1 MQKYL
6 VVLKIFVLLMITGC
20 AYYNTFYNAEQF
32 YKKAEK
38 EREKRIEDA
47 KKNKNVRQSRNPE
60 ESSGTE
66 LQNYDKAIEKASKVL
81 ELYPKSKYIDDAL
94 ILLGKCFYYKKEH
107 QKAIRK
113 FEELLENYPNSE
125 FNHEARLW
133 LARSHLGLEDYDQA
147 EQSFNDIA
155 SSRAPNEIRD
165 EALLAI
171 GEIYFVKEDYVRAA
185 SEFRNAIKNIR
196 DKAIRSKAAFR
207 MGECFVK
214 LDDNKLAI
222 EAFDLAAKYSPDEE
236 QENEALFKLAMCN
249 KQLGKY
255 RETMNY
261 IQQLL
266 GRQTY
271 EDLWPI
277 AKNEMANCIYLEGK
291 VEQAMDWYMAITE
304 DHSRTDGS
312 ARAYYY
318 LAEIYKN
325 NYAKYDSAY
334 ANYSRVSQQFSQS
347 IMADSAKKK
356 MEAIVE
362 LLSLMEVV
370 KKQEYQFKYG
380 KRYVSDYEV
389 GLENVD
395 ESKLDDATR
404 FKLRKAR
411 SLRRLQ
417 KWLFEYPERALP
429 DTLVVDSL
437 FADSLN
443 MVDSLWVKD
452 ETGQRKQQNYYEQL
466 DQQEFQTQL
475 TDEERA
481 LQQKKNALENQL
493 APKIKALEKNDYIK
507 NKTSLAEIFHFQFH
521 HYDSALVH
529 YRGILSTAP
538 DSSIRNKKAQIIY
551 TLAYIYKN
559 IKLDSI
565 RTDSLMKILAVDFAT
580 APQGIEARKYL
591 NMAVE
596 EEKED
601 LALNAFKKA
610 EAEYWNNNN
619 AAQAIELYQ
628 KVQVEYPNSDYA
640 AKALFASA
648 WLYDNILDENDA
660 ALKIYSTLIEKYAN
674 SNFAKQAKKKVD
686 AYNKEL
692 EKIRLAA
699 KQDSLKALKGDSLL
713 VQADSLKSVGDDSL
727 KAASQQFVSATVDTS
742 RSALPASSVPGSEA
756 ALSESERFLRT
767 EPRRPSMLLVSRRE
781 AQKN

>member
-6 VVLKIFVLLMITGC
+6 IVLKVFIILMVTSC

-32 YKKAEK
+32 YKKAEQ

-47 KKNKNVRQSRNPE
+47 KKNKNTRQTRNPE
-60 ESSGTE
+60 EASGTE

-81 ELYPKSKYIDDAL
+81 ELYPKSKYVDDAL
-94 ILLGKCFYYKKEH
+94 VLLGKCFYYKKEY

-113 FEELLENYPNSE
+113 FEELLQNYPNSE
-125 FNHEARLW
+125 YDNEARLW
-133 LARSHLGLEDYDQA
+133 LARSHLGLADYNQA

-155 SSRAPNEIRD
+155 TSRAPNEIRD
-165 EALLAI
+165 EALLSI

-196 DKAIRSKAAFR
+196 NKEIRSKAAFR

-214 LDDNKLAI
+214 LEDYQQSL
-222 EAFDLAAKYSPDEE
+222 EAFDLAAKYSPDED
-236 QENEALFKLAMCN
+236 QENEALFKLAMSY

-266 GRQTY
+266 GRQSY

-277 AKNEMANCIYLEGK
+277 AKNEMANCIYLEGN
-291 VEQAMDWYMAITE
+291 VEQAMDWYLAIIE
-304 DHSRTDGS
+304 DHPRTDGA

-325 NYAKYDSAY
+325 NYAQYDSAY
-334 ANYSRVSQQFSQS
+334 ANYSRVREQFSQS
-347 IMADSAKKK
+347 IMADSAKNK

-370 KKQEYQFKYG
+370 KKQEYQVKYG

-395 ESKLDDATR
+395 ESKLDDETR

-411 SLRRLQ
+411 SLRRLE

-429 DTLVVDSL
+429 DTLIADSL

-443 MVDSLWVKD
+443 LVDSLWVKD
-452 ETGQRKQQNYYEQL
+452 ETGQRRQQSYYEQM
-466 DQQEFQTQL
+466 DREEYQTQL

-493 APKIKALEKNDYIK
+493 APKIKMLEKNDFIK
-507 NKTSLAEIFHFQFH
+507 NKTSLAENFFFKFHQ
-521 HYDSALVH
+521 YDSALVH
-529 YRGILSTAP
+529 YKGILSTAA
-538 DSSIRNKKAQIIY
+538 DTSIQEKKPQIIF

-559 IKLDSI
+559 FKQDSV
-565 RTDSLMKILAVDFAT
+565 RTDSLMKVLAYDFPNT
-580 APQGIEARKYL
+580 PHGIEARKLL
-591 NMAVE
+591 NLAVE
-596 EEKED
+596 EKKED
-601 LALNAFKKA
+601 FALNAFKKA
-610 EAEYWNNNN
+610 EAEYWNNNK
-619 AAQAIELYQ
+619 AEQAIELYQ
-628 KVQVEYPNSDYA
+628 KVQEEYPNSNYA
-640 AKALFASA
+640 AKALFAAA
-648 WLYDNILDENDA
+648 WLYDNILNENDSA
-660 ALKIYSTLIEKYAN
+660 FKIYSTLIEKYAN
-674 SNFAKQAKKKVD
+674 SDFAKQAKKKID
-686 AYNKEL
+686 AYIKEL

-699 KQDSLKALKGDSLL
+699 KQDSIKALKGDSLL
-713 VQADSLKSVGDDSL
+713 SQTDSLQLMGDDSL
-727 KAASQQFVSATVDTS
+727 KAATQQFVATTADTTQQ
-742 RSALPASSVPGSEA
+742 ASQAEQKSEA
-756 ALSESERFLRT
+756 TISESERFLKT
-767 EPRRPSMLLVSRRE
+767 EPRRPSMLLMSRHDS
-781 AQKN
+781 QTN